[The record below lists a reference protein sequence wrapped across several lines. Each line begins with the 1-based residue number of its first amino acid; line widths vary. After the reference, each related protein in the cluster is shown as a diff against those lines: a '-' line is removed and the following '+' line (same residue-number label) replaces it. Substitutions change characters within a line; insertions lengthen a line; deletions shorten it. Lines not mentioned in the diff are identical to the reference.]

1 MKIEKIIKLQNRCVV
16 LIKNI
21 DKQNK
26 LLIEQYLNIIKIMCG
41 IAGTFILNNKDF
53 VNYDQSNKIKES
65 LKKRGPD
72 GDNIW
77 ISEDKKV
84 SLVHTRLS
92 IYDTSKSGEQPMPD
106 STKRYIIVFNGSI
119 FNYKELKLYLKRKN
133 YKFLSNSDT
142 EVILNLYKEKGEKFT
157 KYLKGIYAIAIYD
170 TEKKEIIISRDE
182 IGVKPLYICWD
193 NNRFFF
199 SSLVKSIALNDI
211 NLKINQNSIINF
223 YLYGYISEPYTI
235 YENIFAVEPG
245 STIKV
250 NSKGIKKIYQ
260 NKLFEKNSI
269 YKSNSKN
276 GP

>member
-1 MKIEKIIKLQNRCVV
+1 
-16 LIKNI
+16 
-21 DKQNK
+21 
-26 LLIEQYLNIIKIMCG
+26 MCG

-65 LKKRGPD
+65 LKMRGPD
-72 GDNIW
+72 VDNIW

-92 IYDTSKSGEQPMPD
+92 IYDTSKSGEQPM
-106 STKRYIIVFNGSI
+106 SETTNRYMIVFNGSI
-119 FNYKELKLYLKRKN
+119 FNYKELKLYLKKN
-133 YKFLSNSDT
+133 YKFLSNTDT
-142 EVILNLYKEKGEKFT
+142 EVILNLYREKGEKFT

-170 TEKKEIIISRDE
+170 REKKEVIISRDE

-235 YENIFAVEPG
+235 YENIFAVER
-245 STIKV
+245 KHH
-250 NSKGIKKIYQ
+250 KGEFEGDKKIYQ
-260 NKLFEKNSI
+260 NELFEKNSI
-269 YKSNSKN
+269 YKSGSKEMN
-276 GP
+276 P